1 MTTPRIVA
9 LADVP
14 PTAWKNGGG
23 VTREL
28 LAWPA
33 GDDWQVRISVAEIT
47 ADGPFSS
54 FPGVARWFS
63 VLEGGGVALTI
74 DGAERQCR
82 RGDAPVAFSGA
93 AKVDCRLLA
102 GPSRDLNLMLRGGT
116 GAMLPALAG
125 VAWTPP
131 PAGRCGLY
139 ALVAGRCVGAGGG
152 AALPGDCL
160 AWFDEAPGSLAF
172 EPDAASADVLVPAF
186 WLAADGAP
194 PA

>member
-1 MTTPRIVA
+1 
-9 LADVP
+9 
-14 PTAWKNGGG
+14 
-23 VTREL
+23 
-28 LAWPA
+28 
-33 GDDWQVRISVAEIT
+33 
-47 ADGPFSS
+47 
-54 FPGVARWFS
+54 
-63 VLEGGGVALTI
+63 
-74 DGAERQCR
+74 
-82 RGDAPVAFSGA
+82 
-93 AKVDCRLLA
+93 
-102 GPSRDLNLMLRGGT
+102 MLRGGT